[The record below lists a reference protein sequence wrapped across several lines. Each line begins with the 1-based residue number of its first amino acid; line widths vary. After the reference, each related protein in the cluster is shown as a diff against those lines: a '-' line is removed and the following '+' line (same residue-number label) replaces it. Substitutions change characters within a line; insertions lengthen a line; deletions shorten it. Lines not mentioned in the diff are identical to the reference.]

1 MTTSLTIWML
11 ERGNWGIYR
20 FVLDQSVVLIF
31 LTSMIFVLSFFVI
44 SLSRTGNYPV
54 IKGNSDIVTRFVI
67 GLSGWSCRICDSL
80 HGPGFRDTIWH
91 KIVHSR
97 IKRKILTANSAS
109 GIVDLKTRQ
118 PVLVT
123 TRSRL
128 VTTHIFQAR
137 DKSRYNDV
145 SRNSPDFSHVDIC
158 VRTEQDT
165 YDNSVNGIA
174 TLYVQLVEK
183 WFHEN
188 CEESTR
194 RNVWELRCEQRLL
207 LFENMYDTASK
218 INRLCNDAFR
228 RRIIRSTTSE
238 ATFESVD
245 RDCRLD
251 RKLTSFVDGQA
262 TYSSLVFSQALHRTR
277 SNP

>member
-1 MTTSLTIWML
+1 
-11 ERGNWGIYR
+11 
-20 FVLDQSVVLIF
+20 
-31 LTSMIFVLSFFVI
+31 MIFVLSFFLTIRLLLFVRYRV
-44 SLSRTGNYPV
+44 LTGNYPA
-54 IKGNSDIVTRFVI
+54 IKGNNDIVTRFVI

-80 HGPGFRDTIWH
+80 HGPGFRDTVRH

-97 IKRKILTANSAS
+97 IKRKILTADSAS
-109 GIVDLKTRQ
+109 GMVDLKTRQ

-123 TRSRL
+123 TRSRR
-128 VTTHIFQAR
+128 IFQAR

-165 YDNSVNGIA
+165 YDNSVNGIV
-174 TLYVQLVEK
+174 TLYVKLVEK

-207 LFENMYDTASK
+207 LFENMYDTAFK
-218 INRLCNDAFR
+218 INRLCND
-228 RRIIRSTTSE
+228 
-238 ATFESVD
+238 
-245 RDCRLD
+245 
-251 RKLTSFVDGQA
+251 
-262 TYSSLVFSQALHRTR
+262 VFFPLKNYQMDDQWGHVWISW
-277 SNP
+277 